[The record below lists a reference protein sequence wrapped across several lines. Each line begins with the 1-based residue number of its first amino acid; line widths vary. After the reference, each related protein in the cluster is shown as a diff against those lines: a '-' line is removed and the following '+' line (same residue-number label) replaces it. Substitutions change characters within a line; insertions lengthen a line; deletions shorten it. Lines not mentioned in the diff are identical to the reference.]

1 MNDKMLT
8 KFILSFLVHKEDY
21 TKLDTDQQQLIFLT
35 CKTIMMAIYNSI
47 KYENDKGQP
56 IELSFIHLILKGS
69 VDDDWEGVVDE
80 GYNNPSE
87 TEAKGYF
94 ERRPPWISDFFCLC
108 YNGLMF
114 LQSWI
119 LGVGFR

>member
-47 KYENDKGQP
+47 KYENVHPVIYCGDAEAQHVISTAISSVREFLPSTEK
-56 IELSFIHLILKGS
+56 ITIHLIH
-69 VDDDWEGVVDE
+69 
-80 GYNNPSE
+80 
-87 TEAKGYF
+87 
-94 ERRPPWISDFFCLC
+94 
-108 YNGLMF
+108 
-114 LQSWI
+114 
-119 LGVGFR
+119 

>member
-47 KYENDKGQP
+47 KYENVHPVIYCGDAEARAIIKKA
-56 IELSFIHLILKGS
+56 IEGVGEILPSTEKITIHLIH
-69 VDDDWEGVVDE
+69 
-80 GYNNPSE
+80 
-87 TEAKGYF
+87 
-94 ERRPPWISDFFCLC
+94 
-108 YNGLMF
+108 
-114 LQSWI
+114 
-119 LGVGFR
+119 

>member
-47 KYENDKGQP
+47 KYENVHPVIYCGDSEAQHVISKAISSVREFLP
-56 IELSFIHLILKGS
+56 STEKITIHLIH
-69 VDDDWEGVVDE
+69 
-80 GYNNPSE
+80 
-87 TEAKGYF
+87 
-94 ERRPPWISDFFCLC
+94 
-108 YNGLMF
+108 
-114 LQSWI
+114 
-119 LGVGFR
+119 